1 MDSVDLKILRCL
13 QKNARMKASAISE
26 EINLSV
32 SAVTER
38 IRRLE
43 SSGIIRQYTLLLDQ
57 QKLNYGIEALMEVRL
72 EHLRYFDTVAAK
84 IQNDP
89 GIVSCYCL
97 TGDCDFMLRIM
108 TNSTESLEKLHREIM
123 GLEGVSTTKT
133 YFIIQHLKENTSL
146 IPN

>member
-43 SSGIIRQYTLLLDQ
+43 NSGVIRQYTLLLDQ
-57 QKLNYGIEALMEVRL
+57 QKLNFGIEALMEVRL
-72 EHLRYFDTVAAK
+72 EHLRYFDPVSSK
-84 IQNDP
+84 IKNEP
-89 GIVSCYCL
+89 SIVSCYCL

-108 TNSTESLEKLHREIM
+108 TDSTESLEKLHREIM
-123 GLEGVSTTKT
+123 SLEGVSTTKT
-133 YFIIQHLKENTSL
+133 YFIIQHMKDQTSL
-146 IPN
+146 IPD